1 MNREA
6 GGEWRGTHGSNYA
19 ALVRRGVRTID
30 EVPEQLRDEVAK
42 MLEE

>member
-1 MNREA
+1 MVKV
-6 GGEWRGTHGSNYA
+6 YA
-19 ALVRRGVRTID
+19 ALVRRGIRTID